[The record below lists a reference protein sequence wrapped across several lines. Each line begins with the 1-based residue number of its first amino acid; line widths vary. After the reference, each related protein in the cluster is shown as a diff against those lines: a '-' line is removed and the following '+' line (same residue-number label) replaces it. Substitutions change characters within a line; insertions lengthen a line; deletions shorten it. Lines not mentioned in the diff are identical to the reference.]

1 MTEAKERVRQFLS
14 GTGVD
19 HLGRSRDQI
28 LSWSDDE
35 LEFTHD
41 YIQWLFPLETASQY
55 HPRAPVPTV
64 ADFAELG
71 KDAMVYIGLLSGFVR
86 MLSFYGLE
94 WSGQA
99 VVKSHNWEERCDEWA
114 WRPSH
119 NDLRITRIL
128 HALTLFGFDKE
139 ARQFLAALE
148 SIMAERPQNPRRLAS
163 FAYWR
168 AAVIRPPAH

>member
-1 MTEAKERVRQFLS
+1 MTDPKELVRQFLS

-19 HLGRSRDQI
+19 HLGRSRDQM

-55 HPRAPVPTV
+55 HPGAPVPTV

-71 KDAMVYIGLLSGFVR
+71 KDSMVYIGLLSGFVR

-94 WSGQA
+94 WSDQA

-114 WRPSH
+114 WRPGH

-128 HALTLFGFDKE
+128 HALAHGRVSAKSSAPSIVRLL
-139 ARQFLAALE
+139 ARCSHPAVSALKVL
-148 SIMAERPQNPRRLAS
+148 QKN
-163 FAYWR
+163 
-168 AAVIRPPAH
+168 